1 MSLRDKIEHA
11 IQNQPCTVK
20 DLKDKST
27 IDSVRLSAIITPDPE
42 DKITMYI
49 LYGDRKKA
57 EWMGENA
64 RNRLAEL
71 NISWEHVLRRLLA

>member
-1 MSLRDKIEHA
+1 MEASLASKSVL
-11 IQNQPCTVK
+11 TV
-20 DLKDKST
+20 T
-27 IDSVRLSAIITPDPE
+27 DSGGVPELVQDGVNGFITSPE
-42 DKITMYI
+42 PQALAEAMDI
-49 LYGDRKKA
+49 LYGDRKRA